1 LKQDLTIPHGALD
14 GIEAFLRVAERRSF
28 SAAAAD
34 LGVSPSAISQTI
46 KALEARIGAPLFMR
60 TTRSVGLTQA
70 GEMFLERAAPA
81 YSGIADAYEAAR
93 NLGNRPAG
101 RLRINLMRGAVQP
114 LFEPIIAGFCETYPE
129 IELEIY
135 ADDALSDL
143 SAGGFDAGVRMSESL
158 DADVIAV
165 RLTGPFRFVA
175 AASPAYLDRHGRPET
190 PEELRDH
197 RCVRFRLATGA
208 MMPWSFEK
216 GNREIEIP
224 VTGPVIVNDWTA
236 ANVAMRSGIAI
247 GMLAEPV
254 AKAMVQAGELE
265 LVLTDYA
272 ASTSGLFLYYPSRKQ
287 VMPKLR
293 AFIDYVRA
301 HLPNDVTGHG
311 TEEAHARTRKQ

>member
-1 LKQDLTIPHGALD
+1 MKQDLTIPHGALD

-34 LGVSPSAISQTI
+34 LGVSPSAISQTV
-46 KALEARIGAPLFMR
+46 KALEARVGAPLFMR

-81 YSGIADAYEAAR
+81 YSGLADAYEAAR

-143 SAGGFDAGVRMSESL
+143 SAGGFDAGVRMGESL
-158 DADVIAV
+158 DADVVAV

-175 AASPAYLDRHGRPET
+175 AASPAYLDKYGRPAT
-190 PEELRDH
+190 PEDLRDH
-197 RCVRFRLATGA
+197 RCVRFRLSTGA
-208 MMPWSFEK
+208 LMPWTFEK
-216 GNREIEIP
+216 GNREFDIG
-224 VTGPVIVNDWTA
+224 VTGPVIVNDWIA
-236 ANVAMRSGIAI
+236 AIVAMRSGVAM
-247 GMLAEPV
+247 GMMAEPMAKSLV
-254 AKAMVQAGELE
+254 ASGDLE
-265 LVLTDYA
+265 LVLTDHA
-272 ASTSGLFLYYPSRKQ
+272 ASTSGLFLYYPGRKQ

-293 AFIDYVRA
+293 AFIDYVREY
-301 HLPNDVTGHG
+301 LPDEIT
-311 TEEAHARTRKQ
+311 T

>member
-1 LKQDLTIPHGALD
+1 MKQDLTIPHGVLD

-46 KALEARIGAPLFMR
+46 KGLEARVGAPLFMR

-70 GEMFLERAAPA
+70 GEMFFERAAPA
-81 YSGIADAYEAAR
+81 YAGLGDAYEAAR

-135 ADDALSDL
+135 AEDALTDL
-143 SAGGFDAGVRMSESL
+143 SANGFDAGVRMGESL

-175 AASPAYLDRHGRPET
+175 VAAPAYLEKHGRPAE
-190 PEELRDH
+190 PEELRNH
-197 RCVRFRLATGA
+197 RCVRMRMGSGA
-208 MMPWSFEK
+208 LMPWTFEK
-216 GNREIEIP
+216 GNREFEVG
-224 VTGPVIVNDWTA
+224 VTGPVIVNDFTA
-236 ANVAMRSGIAI
+236 MMVAVNAGVAM
-247 GMLAEPV
+247 GMTAEPV
-254 AKAMVQAGELE
+254 VKAQVAAGQLE
-265 LVLTDYA
+265 LVLGDYA
-272 ASTSGLFLYYPSRKQ
+272 CSTSGLFLYYPSRKQ

-293 AFIDYVRA
+293 AFIDYVRDY
-301 HLPNDVTGHG
+301 LPDDVTG
-311 TEEAHARTRKQ
+311 

>member
-1 LKQDLTIPHGALD
+1 MKQDLTIPHGALD

-34 LGVSPSAISQTI
+34 LGVSPSAISQTV

-114 LFEPIIAGFCETYPE
+114 LFEPIIAGFCEAYPE

-143 SAGGFDAGVRMSESL
+143 SAGGFDAGVRMGESL

-165 RLTGPFRFVA
+165 RLTGPFRFVVA
-175 AASPAYLDRHGRPET
+175 GTPAYFEKYGRPET
-190 PEELRDH
+190 PEDLRNH

-208 MMPWSFEK
+208 LMPWTFEK
-216 GNREIEIP
+216 GNREFDVA
-224 VTGPVIVNDWTA
+224 VTGPVIVNDWIA
-236 ANVAMRSGIAI
+236 ATVAMRSGIAMI
-247 GMLAEPV
+247 MTAEPV
-254 AKAMVQAGELE
+254 AKAMVETGEVE
-265 LVLTDYA
+265 LVLTEFSGA
-272 ASTSGLFLYYPSRKQ
+272 TSGLFLYYPSRKQ

-293 AFIDYVRA
+293 AFIDYVREY
-301 HLPNDVTGHG
+301 LPDDLSGRS
-311 TEEAHARTRKQ
+311 A

>member
-46 KALEARIGAPLFMR
+46 KALEARVGAPLFMR

-70 GEMFLERAAPA
+70 GEMFFERAAPA
-81 YSGIADAYEAAR
+81 YSGLADAYEAAR

-143 SAGGFDAGVRMSESL
+143 SAGGFDAGVRMGESL
-158 DADVIAV
+158 DADVVAV
-165 RLTGPFRFVA
+165 RLTGPFRFVVA
-175 AASPAYLDRHGRPET
+175 GAPSYFARHGRPAT
-190 PEELRDH
+190 PEALREH

-208 MMPWSFEK
+208 LLPWTFEK
-216 GNREIEIP
+216 GNREFDIP
-224 VTGPVIVNDWTA
+224 VTGPVIVNDWSA
-236 ANVAMRSGIAI
+236 ALVALRTGVALSM
-247 GMLAEPV
+247 MAEPM
-254 AKAMVQAGELE
+254 ATAMVDAGEIE
-265 LVLTDYA
+265 LVLTDHA
-272 ASTSGLFLYYPSRKQ
+272 ASTSGLFLYYPGRKQ

-293 AFIDYVRA
+293 AFIDYVRDN
-301 HLPNDVTGHG
+301 LPDDIS
-311 TEEAHARTRKQ
+311 R

>member
-1 LKQDLTIPHGALD
+1 MKQDLTIPHGALD

-34 LGVSPSAISQTI
+34 LGVSPSAISQTV
-46 KALEARIGAPLFMR
+46 KALEARVGAPLFMR

-81 YSGIADAYEAAR
+81 YTGLADAYEAAR

-114 LFEPIIAGFCETYPE
+114 LFEPIIAGFCETYPD

-143 SAGGFDAGVRMSESL
+143 SAGGFDAGVRMGESL

-165 RLTGPFRFVA
+165 RLTGPFRFVVA
-175 AASPAYLDRHGRPET
+175 ATPAYLEKHGRPET

-197 RCVRFRLATGA
+197 RCIRFRLATGA
-208 MMPWSFEK
+208 LMPWTFEK
-216 GNREIEIP
+216 GNREYDVA
-224 VTGPVIVNDWTA
+224 VTGPVIVNDWIA
-236 ANVAMRSGIAI
+236 ALVAMRSGVA
-247 GMLAEPV
+247 MTMMAEPM
-254 AKAMVQAGELE
+254 AKAMVETGEVE

-272 ASTSGLFLYYPSRKQ
+272 AMTSGLFLYYPGRKQ

-293 AFIDYVRA
+293 AFIDYVREY
-301 HLPNDVTGHG
+301 LPDEIAG
-311 TEEAHARTRKQ
+311 

>member
-1 LKQDLTIPHGALD
+1 MKQDLTIPHGVLD

-46 KALEARIGAPLFMR
+46 KGLEARVGAPLFMR

-81 YSGIADAYEAAR
+81 YAGLGDAYEAAR

-114 LFEPIIAGFCETYPE
+114 LFEPIIAGFCEAYPE

-135 ADDALSDL
+135 AEDALADL
-143 SAGGFDAGVRMSESL
+143 SAGGFDAGVRMGEAL
-158 DADVIAV
+158 DADMIAV

-175 AASPAYLDRHGRPET
+175 VATPGYLAKHGRPES
-190 PEELRDH
+190 PDELRHH
-197 RCVRFRLATGA
+197 RCVRMRMSSGA
-208 MMPWSFEK
+208 LMPWTFEK
-216 GNREIEIP
+216 GNREIEVG
-224 VTGPVIVNDWTA
+224 VTGPVIVNDFTA
-236 ANVAMRSGIAI
+236 MMVAVNAGVAM
-247 GMLAEPV
+247 GMTAEPV
-254 AKAMVQAGELE
+254 VQAQVAAGALE
-265 LVLTDYA
+265 LVLAEYA

-293 AFIDYVRA
+293 AFIDYVRDY
-301 HLPNDVTGHG
+301 LPDDVT
-311 TEEAHARTRKQ
+311 R

>member
-1 LKQDLTIPHGALD
+1 MKQDLTIPHGVLD

-46 KALEARIGAPLFMR
+46 KSLEARVGAPLFMR

-70 GEMFLERAAPA
+70 GEMFFERAAPA
-81 YSGIADAYEAAR
+81 YAGLGDAYEAAR

-135 ADDALSDL
+135 AEDALTDL
-143 SAGGFDAGVRMSESL
+143 SANGFDAGVRMGESL

-175 AASPAYLDRHGRPET
+175 VAAPAYLEKHGRPSE
-190 PEELRDH
+190 PEELRNH
-197 RCVRFRLATGA
+197 RCVRMRMGSGA
-208 MMPWSFEK
+208 LMPWTFEK
-216 GNREIEIP
+216 GNREFE
-224 VTGPVIVNDWTA
+224 VGVSGPVIVNDFTA
-236 ANVAMRSGIAI
+236 MMVAVNAGVAM
-247 GMLAEPV
+247 GMTAEPV
-254 AKAMVQAGELE
+254 VKAQVAAGQLE
-265 LVLTDYA
+265 LVLGDYA
-272 ASTSGLFLYYPSRKQ
+272 CSTSGLFLYYPSRKQ

-293 AFIDYVRA
+293 AFIDYVRDY
-301 HLPNDVTGHG
+301 LPDDVTG
-311 TEEAHARTRKQ
+311 

>member
-1 LKQDLTIPHGALD
+1 MKQDLTIPHGALD

-46 KALEARIGAPLFMR
+46 KALEARVGAPLFMR

-70 GEMFLERAAPA
+70 GEMFHERAAPA
-81 YSGIADAYEAAR
+81 YSGLADAYEAAR

-114 LFEPIIAGFCETYPE
+114 LFEPIIAGFCESYPE

-135 ADDALSDL
+135 AEDALADL
-143 SAGGFDAGVRMSESL
+143 SAGGFDAGVRMGESL

-175 AASPAYLDRHGRPET
+175 VATPGYLEKYGRPASPD
-190 PEELRDH
+190 ELRNH
-197 RCVRFRLATGA
+197 RCVRMRMGSGA
-208 MMPWSFEK
+208 LMPWTFEK
-216 GNREIEIP
+216 GNREIEVG
-224 VTGPVIVNDWTA
+224 VTGPVIVNDFTA
-236 ANVAMRSGIAI
+236 MMVAVRAGVAM
-247 GMLAEPV
+247 GMTAEPV
-254 AKAMVQAGELE
+254 VKAMIAAGELE
-265 LVLTDYA
+265 LVLGDHA
-272 ASTSGLFLYYPSRKQ
+272 CSTSGLFLYYPSRKQ

-293 AFIDYVRA
+293 AFIDYVRDY
-301 HLPNDVTGHG
+301 LPDDVTG
-311 TEEAHARTRKQ
+311 

>member
-1 LKQDLTIPHGALD
+1 MKQDLTIPQGALD

-34 LGVSPSAISQTI
+34 LGVSPSAISQTV
-46 KALEARIGAPLFMR
+46 KALEARVGAPLFMR

-81 YSGIADAYEAAR
+81 YTGLADAYEAAR

-135 ADDALSDL
+135 ADDALADL
-143 SAGGFDAGVRMSESL
+143 SAGGFDAGVRMGESL

-165 RLTGPFRFVA
+165 RLTGPFRFVVA
-175 AASPAYLDRHGRPET
+175 AAPAYLDRHGRPET
-190 PEELRDH
+190 PEELREH
-197 RCVRFRLATGA
+197 RCIRFRLATGA
-208 MMPWSFEK
+208 LMPWTFER
-216 GNREIEIP
+216 GNREYDVS
-224 VTGPVIVNDWTA
+224 VTGPVIVNDWIA
-236 ANVAMRSGIAI
+236 ALVAIRTGVAM
-247 GMLAEPV
+247 GMMAEPM
-254 AKAMVQAGELE
+254 AKAMVEAGQLE
-265 LVLTDYA
+265 LVLTDYCA
-272 ASTSGLFLYYPSRKQ
+272 ATSGLFLYYPGRKQ

-293 AFIDYVRA
+293 AFIDYVREY
-301 HLPNDVTGHG
+301 LPDEIT
-311 TEEAHARTRKQ
+311 A

>member
-1 LKQDLTIPHGALD
+1 MKQDLTIPQGALD

-34 LGVSPSAISQTI
+34 LGVSPSAISQTV
-46 KALEARIGAPLFMR
+46 KALEARVGAPLFMR

-81 YSGIADAYEAAR
+81 YAGLTDAYEAAR

-114 LFEPIIAGFCETYPE
+114 LFEPIIAGFCEAYPD

-135 ADDALSDL
+135 ADDGLADL
-143 SAGGFDAGVRMSESL
+143 SAGGFDAGVRMGETL

-175 AASPAYLDRHGRPET
+175 AAAPAYLDRHGRPET
-190 PEELRDH
+190 PEDLRDH
-197 RCVRFRLATGA
+197 RCIRFRYATGGL
-208 MMPWSFEK
+208 MPWTFER
-216 GNREIEIP
+216 GNREYEVP
-224 VTGPVIVNDWTA
+224 VTGPVIVNDWIA
-236 ANVAMRSGIAI
+236 AMVAMRAGVAM

-254 AKAMVQAGELE
+254 AKTMVASGELE
-265 LVLTDYA
+265 LVLTEHA
-272 ASTSGLFLYYPSRKQ
+272 SSTSGLFLYYPSRKQ

-293 AFIDYVRA
+293 AFIDHVREY
-301 HLPNDVTGHG
+301 LPDQVNG
-311 TEEAHARTRKQ
+311 

>member
-1 LKQDLTIPHGALD
+1 MKQDLTIPHGALD

-34 LGVSPSAISQTI
+34 LGVSPSAISQTV

-114 LFEPIIAGFCETYPE
+114 LFEPIIAGFCKTYPE

-143 SAGGFDAGVRMSESL
+143 SAGGFDAGVRMGESL

-165 RLTGPFRFVA
+165 RLTGAFRFVVA
-175 AASPAYLDRHGRPET
+175 AAPGYFAEHGRPVL
-190 PEELRDH
+190 PEDLRDH

-208 MMPWSFEK
+208 LMPWTFEK
-216 GNREIEIP
+216 GNREYEVG
-224 VTGPVIVNDWTA
+224 VTGPVIVNDWIA
-236 ANVAMRSGIAI
+236 ALVAMRTGVAM
-247 GMLAEPV
+247 GMMAEPM
-254 AKAMVQAGELE
+254 ATAMVESGELE
-265 LVLTDYA
+265 LVLTDHA
-272 ASTSGLFLYYPSRKQ
+272 AATSGLFLYYPSRKQ

-293 AFIDYVRA
+293 AFIDYVRD
-301 HLPNDVTGHG
+301 HLPEDLTG
-311 TEEAHARTRKQ
+311 

>member
-1 LKQDLTIPHGALD
+1 MKQDLTIPHGALD

-28 SAAAAD
+28 SGAAAD

-46 KALEARIGAPLFMR
+46 KALEARVGAPLFMR

-70 GEMFLERAAPA
+70 GEMFHERAAPA
-81 YSGIADAYEAAR
+81 YSGLADAYEAAR

-135 ADDALSDL
+135 AEDALADL
-143 SAGGFDAGVRMSESL
+143 SAGGFDAGVRMGESL

-175 AASPAYLDRHGRPET
+175 VATPGYLDKYGRPES
-190 PEELRDH
+190 PDELRGH
-197 RCVRFRLATGA
+197 RCVRMRMGSGA
-208 MMPWSFEK
+208 LMPWTFEK
-216 GNREIEIP
+216 GNREIEVG
-224 VTGPVIVNDWTA
+224 VTGPVIVNDFTA
-236 ANVAMRSGIAI
+236 MMVAVRAGVAM
-247 GMLAEPV
+247 GMTAEPV
-254 AKAMVQAGELE
+254 VKAMIAAGELE
-265 LVLTDYA
+265 LVLGDHA
-272 ASTSGLFLYYPSRKQ
+272 CSTSGLFLYYPSRKQ

-293 AFIDYVRA
+293 AFIDHVRDY
-301 HLPNDVTGHG
+301 LPDDVTG
-311 TEEAHARTRKQ
+311 

>member
-1 LKQDLTIPHGALD
+1 MKQDLTIPHGALD

-46 KALEARIGAPLFMR
+46 KTLEARVGAPLFMR

-81 YSGIADAYEAAR
+81 FAGLADAYEAAR

-114 LFEPIIAGFCETYPE
+114 LFEPIIAGFCETYPD

-135 ADDALSDL
+135 ADDALADL
-143 SAGGFDAGVRMSESL
+143 SAGGFDAGVRMGESL

-165 RLTGPFRFVA
+165 RLTGPFRFVVA
-175 AASPAYLDRHGRPET
+175 AAPSYLEKHGRPET
-190 PEELRDH
+190 PEDLRDH
-197 RCVRFRLATGA
+197 RCIRFRLATGA
-208 MMPWSFEK
+208 LMPWTFER
-216 GNREIEIP
+216 GNREFDVG
-224 VTGPVIVNDWTA
+224 VTGPVIVNDRIA
-236 ANVAMRSGIAI
+236 ALVAMRTGVALS
-247 GMLAEPV
+247 MMAEPM
-254 AKAMVQAGELE
+254 AKAMVETGELE

-272 ASTSGLFLYYPSRKQ
+272 AATSGLFLYYPGRKQ

-293 AFIDYVRA
+293 AFIDYVREY
-301 HLPNDVTGHG
+301 LPDEITG
-311 TEEAHARTRKQ
+311 

>member
-1 LKQDLTIPHGALD
+1 MKQDLTIPHGALD

-46 KALEARIGAPLFMR
+46 KGLEARVGAPLFMR

-81 YSGIADAYEAAR
+81 YGGLADAYEAAR

-143 SAGGFDAGVRMSESL
+143 SAGGFDAGVRMGEAL
-158 DADVIAV
+158 DADMIAI
-165 RLTGPFRFVA
+165 RLTGPFRFVVA
-175 AASPAYLDRHGRPET
+175 AAPAYLEKHGRPET
-190 PEELRDH
+190 PEDLRSH
-197 RCVRFRLATGA
+197 RCVRFRLVSGA
-208 MMPWSFEK
+208 MMPWTFER
-216 GNREIEIP
+216 GNREYEVG
-224 VTGPVIVNDWTA
+224 VTGPVIVNDFA
-236 ANVAMRSGIAI
+236 AMMVAVRTGVAM
-247 GMLAEPV
+247 GMMAEPT
-254 AKAMVQAGELE
+254 AKAMVESGQLE
-265 LVLTDYA
+265 LVLTDHA
-272 ASTSGLFLYYPSRKQ
+272 PSTSGLFLYYPSRKQ

-293 AFIDYVRA
+293 AFIDYVRDY
-301 HLPNDVTGHG
+301 LP
-311 TEEAHARTRKQ
+311 EYITR

>member
-1 LKQDLTIPHGALD
+1 MKQDLTIPHGALD

-46 KALEARIGAPLFMR
+46 KGLEARVGAPLFMR

-81 YSGIADAYEAAR
+81 YSGLADAYEAAR

-114 LFEPIIAGFCETYPE
+114 LFEPIIVGFCETYPE
-129 IELEIY
+129 IELEIF

-143 SAGGFDAGVRMSESL
+143 SAGGFDAGVRMGEAL
-158 DADVIAV
+158 DADMIAI
-165 RLTGPFRFVA
+165 RLTGPVRFVA
-175 AASPAYLDRHGRPET
+175 TATPGYLQKYGRPQS

-197 RCVRFRLATGA
+197 RCVRLRLASGA
-208 MMPWSFEK
+208 LMPWTFQA
-216 GNREIEIP
+216 GNREVEVG
-224 VTGPVIVNDWTA
+224 VTGPVIVNDFNSLMMA
-236 ANVAMRSGIAI
+236 ICSGV
-247 GMLAEPV
+247 GMGMIAEPT
-254 AKAMVQAGELE
+254 AKALVAAGDLE
-265 LVLTDYA
+265 LVLPDYA
-272 ASTSGLFLYYPSRKQ
+272 PSTSGLFLYYPSRKQ

-293 AFIDYVRA
+293 AFIDYVREY
-301 HLPNDVTGHG
+301 LPDDVTG
-311 TEEAHARTRKQ
+311 

>member
-1 LKQDLTIPHGALD
+1 MKQHLTIPHGALD

-34 LGVSPSAISQTI
+34 LGVSPSAISQTV
-46 KALEARIGAPLFMR
+46 KALEARVGAPLFMR

-81 YSGIADAYEAAR
+81 YAGLADAYEAAR

-114 LFEPIIAGFCETYPE
+114 MFEPIIAGFCEAYPD

-143 SAGGFDAGVRMSESL
+143 SAGGFDAGVRMGESL

-165 RLTGPFRFVA
+165 RLTGPFRFVTA
-175 AASPAYLDRHGRPET
+175 AAPSYFEKYGRPET
-190 PEELRDH
+190 LEDLRHH
-197 RCVRFRLATGA
+197 RCVRFRFASGA
-208 MMPWSFEK
+208 LMPWTFEK
-216 GNREIEIP
+216 GNRDFE
-224 VTGPVIVNDWTA
+224 VAVSGPVIVNDWIA
-236 ANVAMRSGIAI
+236 AMVAMRAGVAI

-254 AKAMVQAGELE
+254 AQAMVESGELQ
-265 LVLTDYA
+265 LVLTEYA
-272 ASTSGLFLYYPSRKQ
+272 SSTSGLFLYYPSRKQ

-293 AFIDYVRA
+293 AFIDYVRE
-301 HLPNDVTGHG
+301 HLPDNITKGAG
-311 TEEAHARTRKQ
+311 

>member
-1 LKQDLTIPHGALD
+1 MKQDLTIPHGVLD

-46 KALEARIGAPLFMR
+46 KSLEARVGAPLFMR

-70 GEMFLERAAPA
+70 GEMFFERAAPA
-81 YSGIADAYEAAR
+81 YAGLGDAYEAAR

-135 ADDALSDL
+135 AEDALTDL
-143 SAGGFDAGVRMSESL
+143 SANGFDAGVRMGESL

-175 AASPAYLDRHGRPET
+175 VAAPAYLDKHGRPET
-190 PEELRDH
+190 PDELRDH
-197 RCVRFRLATGA
+197 RCVRMRLGSGA
-208 MMPWSFEK
+208 LMPWTFEK
-216 GNREIEIP
+216 GNREFEVG
-224 VTGPVIVNDWTA
+224 VTGPVIVNDFTA
-236 ANVAMRSGIAI
+236 MMVAVHAGVAM
-247 GMLAEPV
+247 GMTAEPV
-254 AKAMVQAGELE
+254 VKAQVAAGQLE
-265 LVLTDYA
+265 LVLGDYA
-272 ASTSGLFLYYPSRKQ
+272 CSTSGLFLYYPSRKQ

-293 AFIDYVRA
+293 AFIDYVRDY
-301 HLPNDVTGHG
+301 LPDDVTG
-311 TEEAHARTRKQ
+311 

>member
-1 LKQDLTIPHGALD
+1 MLD

-28 SAAAAD
+28 SAAAVD

-46 KALEARIGAPLFMR
+46 KGLEARVGAPLFMR

-81 YSGIADAYEAAR
+81 YAGLGDAYEAAR

-135 ADDALSDL
+135 AEDALADL
-143 SAGGFDAGVRMSESL
+143 SAGGFDAGVRMGESL

-175 AASPAYLDRHGRPET
+175 VATPGYLEKYGRPASPD
-190 PEELRDH
+190 ELRNH
-197 RCVRFRLATGA
+197 RCVRMRMGSGA
-208 MMPWSFEK
+208 LMPWTFEK
-216 GNREIEIP
+216 GNREIEVG
-224 VTGPVIVNDWTA
+224 VTGPVIVNDFTA
-236 ANVAMRSGIAI
+236 MMVAVHAGVAM
-247 GMLAEPV
+247 GMTAEPV
-254 AKAMVQAGELE
+254 VKALVAAGHLE
-265 LVLTDYA
+265 LVLADFA
-272 ASTSGLFLYYPSRKQ
+272 CSTSGLFLYYPSRKQ

-293 AFIDYVRA
+293 AFIDYVRDY
-301 HLPNDVTGHG
+301 LPDDVTG
-311 TEEAHARTRKQ
+311 

>member
-1 LKQDLTIPHGALD
+1 LKQDLTIPQGALD

-34 LGVSPSAISQTI
+34 LGVSPSAISQTV
-46 KALEARIGAPLFMR
+46 KALEARVGAPLFMR

-81 YSGIADAYEAAR
+81 YTGLADAYEAAR

-114 LFEPIIAGFCETYPE
+114 LFEPIIAGFCETYPD

-135 ADDALSDL
+135 ADDALADL
-143 SAGGFDAGVRMSESL
+143 SAGGFDAGVRMGESL

-165 RLTGPFRFVA
+165 RLTGPFRFVVA
-175 AASPAYLDRHGRPET
+175 AAPAYLDRHGRPTT

-197 RCVRFRLATGA
+197 RCVRFRLTTGA
-208 MMPWSFEK
+208 LMPWTFEK
-216 GNREIEIP
+216 GNREYDVG
-224 VTGPVIVNDWTA
+224 VTGPVIVNDWIA
-236 ANVAMRSGIAI
+236 ALVAIRTGVAM
-247 GMLAEPV
+247 GMMAEPM
-254 AKAMVQAGELE
+254 AKAMVQSGELE

-272 ASTSGLFLYYPSRKQ
+272 ASTSGLFLYYPGRKQ

-293 AFIDYVRA
+293 AFIDYVRE
-301 HLPNDVTGHG
+301 HLPDEIAG
-311 TEEAHARTRKQ
+311 